1 MFFKDVSDAQLQP
14 KAGKLI
20 GNVLDKMLPQGVTFS
35 LGVKSEILQFVNR
48 CVEDIERQPDSMQ
61 AGLSSVLLNQT
72 C

>member
-1 MFFKDVSDAQLQP
+1 M
-14 KAGKLI
+14 I

>member
-20 GNVLDKMLPQGVTFS
+20 GNVLDKMLPEGVTFS

-48 CVEDIERQPDSMQ
+48 CVEDIER
-61 AGLSSVLLNQT
+61 
-72 C
+72 